1 MTIDEDLTFSV
12 DSRFN
17 SISLH
22 APEPLHFYGAE
33 VMDSSLPSPSRHIPG
48 YLDSTSE
55 ESDSDSVGE
64 IDDSE
69 ASSVQLDEITGD
81 QAGRDCSNPEGC
93 KASTNQVRDGPLEKL
108 WGGGEFLEP
117 QELFF
122 LIKCLV

>member
-1 MTIDEDLTFSV
+1 MQCLNLLLGEKVTIDEDLPFSI

-22 APEPLHFYGAE
+22 APEPLHFYRAE
-33 VMDSSLPSPSRHIPG
+33 VMDSPLPFPSRHIPG

-69 ASSVQLDEITGD
+69 ASRAQLDEITGD
-81 QAGRDCSNPEGC
+81 QAGQDCRNL
-93 KASTNQVRDGPLEKL
+93 DG
-108 WGGGEFLEP
+108 
-117 QELFF
+117 
-122 LIKCLV
+122 

>member
-12 DSRFN
+12 DSRFK

-22 APEPLHFYGAE
+22 TPEPLHFYGAE
-33 VMDSSLPSPSRHIPG
+33 VMDSPLPFPSRHIPG

-69 ASSVQLDEITGD
+69 ASRAQLDEITGD
-81 QAGRDCSNPEGC
+81 QAGQDCRNL
-93 KASTNQVRDGPLEKL
+93 DG
-108 WGGGEFLEP
+108 
-117 QELFF
+117 
-122 LIKCLV
+122 